1 MTTQNERTLK
11 ENIQKNLIFYRKL
24 RNKTQKQLAEG
35 IQVAPTTLSGWER
48 GVATPDIDT
57 LFAICN
63 FLQVSLEDI
72 CGVISSNECYY
83 ITSEEKKILID
94 FQKLNETGK
103 NKLQERMEELIL
115 LGYTETLNELS

>member
-11 ENIQKNLIFYRKL
+11 ENIQKNLIFYRKQ

-35 IQVAPTTLSGWER
+35 IRIAPTTLSGWER

-63 FLQVSLEDI
+63 FLQVSLDDM
-72 CGVISSNECYY
+72 CGVAAVNECYY
-83 ITSEEKKILID
+83 VTSEEKKLLID
-94 FQKLNETGK
+94 YQKLNKTGK
-103 NKLQERMEELIL
+103 NKLQERIEELLL
-115 LGYTETLNELS
+115 LGYIEISNPS

>member
-24 RNKTQKQLAEG
+24 RNITQKQLADG
-35 IQVAPTTLSGWER
+35 IRVAATTLSGWER

-63 FLQVSLEDI
+63 FLQVSLSDI
-72 CGVISSNECYY
+72 CGIISEED
-83 ITSEEKKILID
+83 TSLVTIEEKKLLVD
-94 FQKLNETGK
+94 YQKLNETGK
-103 NKLQERMEELIL
+103 AKLQERMEELVL
-115 LGYTETLNELS
+115 LGHTIL

>member
-1 MTTQNERTLK
+1 MTNQSEKKLK

-24 RNKTQKQLAEG
+24 RKITQKQLADG
-35 IQVAPTTLSGWER
+35 IHTAATTLSGWER

-63 FLQVSLEDI
+63 FLQVSLNDM
-72 CGVISSNECYY
+72 CGVFTEEASCIVTN
-83 ITSEEKKILID
+83 EEKKLLLD

-103 NKLQERMEELIL
+103 QKLEERIQELIL
-115 LGYTETLNELS
+115 LGYTIIK

>member
-24 RNKTQKQLAEG
+24 RNITQKQLADG
-35 IQVAPTTLSGWER
+35 IRVAATTLSGWER

-63 FLQVSLEDI
+63 FLQISLDDI
-72 CGVISSNECYY
+72 CGVIPDEDTYFV
-83 ITSEEKKILID
+83 TPEEKKLLLD
-94 FQKLNETGK
+94 YQKLNETGK
-103 NKLQERMEELIL
+103 AKLQERIEELML
-115 LGYTETLNELS
+115 LGHTL